1 VVGGAGGEDLCLS
14 GKAAEG
20 ASLDDS
26 LAVALE
32 RRARGMCRGR
42 KGPLKER
49 VARVGVR
56 DCARMIRF
64 HHWDKFSRL
73 WQTGGPSI
81 GKLLCLFYLR
91 EREGITY

>member
-1 VVGGAGGEDLCLS
+1 MCLPGE
-14 GKAAEG
+14 AAEG

-26 LAVALE
+26 LAIALE
-32 RRARGMCRGR
+32 GRARGMWRSR
-42 KGPLKER
+42 KGTLKER
-49 VARVGVR
+49 VAGVGVR